1 VSIGPGDRW
10 PVPSAIGSASAE
22 VTPSVRLQ
30 ILATEHWSL
39 LATRG
44 QTWAEV
50 MGRITAQFTF
60 VSASLVA
67 LALASQVVGLGRT
80 FQGLALWLGVSVL
93 LTGTL
98 TTLRVSDASA
108 EDLRLVQGMNRL
120 RSAYVAI
127 DPAVESVLVTGAHHD
142 GGAFERTYSL
152 GVTRSWRRRLLASAF
167 MFSVSVN
174 TVVAAGLGALLGAT
188 VHPEGPVAVLTGL
201 VTASAYVALV
211 AIPVQRHYA
220 TVRRSVAAPA

>member
-1 VSIGPGDRW
+1 MSIGPGERW

-22 VTPSVRLQ
+22 VTPSVHLQ

-39 LATRG
+39 LVTRG

-120 RSAYVAI
+120 RSA
-127 DPAVESVLVTGAHHD
+127 
-142 GGAFERTYSL
+142 
-152 GVTRSWRRRLLASAF
+152 
-167 MFSVSVN
+167 
-174 TVVAAGLGALLGAT
+174 
-188 VHPEGPVAVLTGL
+188 
-201 VTASAYVALV
+201 
-211 AIPVQRHYA
+211 
-220 TVRRSVAAPA
+220 